1 MRFAVKM
8 NTGNQPRGRGL
19 LRNAARCS
27 ATMTMLC
34 VLATGCST
42 LQAAP
47 PNPADMQRLA
57 EVRAIA
63 GPPVTSFRFMQMS
76 SFEPIGLA
84 DVLVFTTPREA
95 WLLHLDGQCRNL
107 DFDPFVG
114 LTSHMHRVS
123 SGFDSVIVR
132 DNPIPCRIE
141 QIRPIDASV
150 LRRIDREKKARN
162 QPAGDAP
169 PAPVGGS

>member
-1 MRFAVKM
+1 MYTVK
-8 NTGNQPRGRGL
+8 QLRRDGL
-19 LRNAARCS
+19 FRKAARYG
-27 ATMTMLC
+27 ATMAMLC
-34 VLATGCST
+34 ALAAGCAT
-42 LQAAP
+42 LQAAQP
-47 PNPADMQRLA
+47 TPADVQRLA

-63 GPPVTSFRFMQMS
+63 GPPVSSFRFMRMT

-84 DVLVFTTPREA
+84 DVLIFTTPREA

-123 SGFDSVIVR
+123 TLTDSVIVR

-141 QIRPIDASV
+141 QIRPVDASL
-150 LRRIDREKKARN
+150 LRHIDREKKAPN
-162 QPAGDAP
+162 QPSEEAPSP
-169 PAPVGGS
+169 PASGS

>member
-1 MRFAVKM
+1 M
-8 NTGNQPRGRGL
+8 
-19 LRNAARCS
+19 
-27 ATMTMLC
+27 MLC
-34 VLATGCST
+34 VLATGCAS

-47 PNPADMQRLA
+47 HNPADVQRLA

-63 GPPVTSFRFMQMS
+63 GPPVSSFRFMQMS

-123 SGFDSVIVR
+123 TLTDSVIVR

-141 QIRPIDASV
+141 QIRPVDTSA
-150 LRRIDREKKARN
+150 LRRIDREKKAPN
-162 QPAGDAP
+162 QPSAESPSP
-169 PAPVGGS
+169 PAGGS